1 MFTGVDVG
9 AMMKEEV
16 VNRKSGECMSKKVKQ
31 CINNLII
38 AFIFPYSICTML
50 QLFNKRIDF
59 KTLMTY
65 EIKHIM
71 FFSLLTSAVIGILI
85 TDMHYIMESNGIILP
100 SIFIGLVV
108 LLLFTYFLYLVF
120 DSVFVL
126 IIIVAFYLI
135 EFIIHMRRNKT

>member
-1 MFTGVDVG
+1 
-9 AMMKEEV
+9 MKEEV

-85 TDMHYIMESNGIILP
+85 TDMHYIMES